1 MPYYQTKQD
10 GGGHVLTCHGT
21 GGVYGTLL
29 NAIVAKWPEE
39 TAE

>member
-1 MPYYQTKQD
+1 MPYYQAKKE

-21 GGVYGTLL
+21 REVYGTLL
-29 NAIVAKWPEE
+29 DAIVTKWPDE